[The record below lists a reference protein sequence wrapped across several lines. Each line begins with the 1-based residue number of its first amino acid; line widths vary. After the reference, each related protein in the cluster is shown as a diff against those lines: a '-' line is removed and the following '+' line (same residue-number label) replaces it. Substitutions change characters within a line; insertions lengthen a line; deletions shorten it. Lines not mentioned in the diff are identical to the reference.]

1 MTAISM
7 SGRLRAVLE
16 RYRPE
21 FNGRFAVAPHD
32 ATPAW
37 RPVRRGVDLDRVCSF
52 GYEDHCTP
60 ASKEFGNRDLSQA
73 SAVPLPVMGLFH
85 LMGLFYLM
93 G

>member
-1 MTAISM
+1 MRFPEM
-7 SGRLRAVLE
+7 RELRAELE
-16 RYRPE
+16 RQNSELR
-21 FNGRFAVAPHD
+21 
-32 ATPAW
+32 W
-37 RPVRRGVDLDRVCSF
+37 QIWSVCSF

-60 ASKEFGNRDLSQA
+60 ASKEFGNRDPSQA